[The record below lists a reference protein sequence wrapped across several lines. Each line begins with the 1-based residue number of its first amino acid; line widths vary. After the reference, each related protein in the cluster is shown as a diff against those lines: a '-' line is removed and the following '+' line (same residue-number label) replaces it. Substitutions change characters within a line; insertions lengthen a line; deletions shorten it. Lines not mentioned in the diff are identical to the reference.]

1 MATFC
6 IPFTYTNYML
16 GRWIFPT
23 FLCPIIPFFQITSVS
38 VSVWTL
44 TIIGIDRFFA
54 IIHPFRSFLW
64 LERHKISAI
73 VAIWSFG
80 SLIASPQLFYN
91 DSIMFQYRGERF
103 VDCREKFTAEG
114 GKIYT
119 IFIFLFTFFIPILAL
134 MFVYIKICLHLMRNS
149 STPGNPNEN
158 RDKVCLSRKI
168 KLGTE
173 RTHWSQFFFF

>member
-1 MATFC
+1 MFVNFS
-6 IPFTYTNYML
+6 ILFSNLLIY
-16 GRWIFPT
+16 
-23 FLCPIIPFFQITSVS
+23 
-38 VSVWTL
+38 
-44 TIIGIDRFFA
+44 RFFA

-168 KLGTE
+168 KVNAKKIWFYLNCRAGNGKD
-173 RTHWSQFFFF
+173 SLVSVFFSFSLFQIL